1 MKRKPIDPKSVFDF
15 ACKFAAAEQHLR
27 HESNPNAG
35 YMASPSMVMSA
46 FAIELFLK
54 CLLLLE
60 GKETDRIHSLDVLY
74 QKLSRSHRRRIEKAW
89 DKEARPKV
97 DKLNER
103 FGLDYPSDLSN
114 ALVTCG
120 QTFRDMRYGYEDPD
134 RQVFYLGD
142 LPLILWR
149 AIVAVRP
156 EWVYARQN
164 E

>member
-27 HESNPNAG
+27 HESNPNAAF
-35 YMASPSMVMSA
+35 MASPSMVMSA

-60 GKETDRIHSLDVLY
+60 GKETDRTHSLDALY
-74 QKLSRSHRRRIEKAW
+74 QKLSRSQRRRIEKAW
-89 DKEARPKV
+89 DKDARPKV
-97 DKLNER
+97 VQLNQK
-103 FGLDYPSDLSN
+103 FGYNHPPDLPH

-134 RQVFYLGD
+134 RQVFYLGE
-142 LPLILWR
+142 LPPILWG

-156 EWVYARQN
+156 EWAPKR
-164 E
+164 